1 MTLWGSRVAGTSV
14 DGLGL
19 ERRIYYGAKFL
30 AQTSQNLWLASL
42 FLIAGTGSHPA
53 LGLSSL
59 FLATL
64 LPSIILG
71 LPGGAIADRLG
82 PGRAFATGAVMR
94 FLPVAGALFF
104 LDGGTSA
111 WIFAFAYSTGSQV
124 FTPAEMALVRP
135 LQHQTAGR
143 VHSWLVA
150 LQYGGQG
157 LGMLVLAPALYFLG
171 GPRFMLAGAM
181 LGFLLLTGIT
191 VLLARRLAP
200 LSVAAPHSVASAMR
214 FGEVVRFFGKEYRA
228 RYALVALGLK
238 MVIAKGIVVTLP
250 FYLDRDLGQG
260 FGALAYL
267 MIPGIIG
274 VVAGLLWCGRSLT
287 LDRAHDVMRLSI
299 LGLAVAVA
307 ALAALDYGI
316 TAVAQL
322 SHVPPVIRLEADMNT
337 TFAVAI
343 PVAFLLGLCLSG
355 VLIAAR
361 VALTETAPLGQQG
374 RVFAVQLT
382 LTEAFIA
389 LPLLLMGLGT
399 TFAGARL
406 TLGVLAAVTLAA
418 FLLVE
423 LDRWRTTGRHPIPM
437 PAVPEPVTG
446 QSAA

>member
-1 MTLWGSRVAGTSV
+1 MTLWGSRVADTPSNRFGI
-14 DGLGL
+14 
-19 ERRIYYGAKFL
+19 ERGIYYGAKFL

-42 FLIAGTGSHPA
+42 FLIAGTGKSPA

-82 PGRAFATGAVMR
+82 PARGFAAGAVLR

-104 LDGGTSA
+104 LDGGASA
-111 WIFAFAYSTGSQV
+111 WVFAFAYSTGSQV
-124 FTPAEMALVRP
+124 FTPAEMALVKP
-135 LQHQTAGR
+135 LQHRQAGR

-171 GPRFMLAGAM
+171 GPRLMLAGAM
-181 LGFLLLTGIT
+181 IGFLALTGVT
-191 VLLARRLAP
+191 SLLAWRLSTLRVQAP
-200 LSVAAPHSVASAMR
+200 PSVVSAMR
-214 FGEVVRFFGKEYRA
+214 FGEVLRFFGAEYRA

-238 MVIAKGIVVTLP
+238 MVVAKGIVVALP
-250 FYLDRDLGQG
+250 FYLERDLGLG
-260 FGALAYL
+260 LGALAYL
-267 MIPGIIG
+267 MVPGVIG

-287 LDRAHDVMRLSI
+287 LDRAGDVMRLSI
-299 LGLAVAVA
+299 AGLAVSVA

-322 SHVPPVIRLEADMNT
+322 SHVPPVIRLEAQMNT
-337 TFAVAI
+337 TFAVAV

-361 VALTETAPLGQQG
+361 VALTETAPLGQQA

-382 LTEAFIA
+382 LTESFIA
-389 LPLLLMGLGT
+389 LPLLLMGVGT

-406 TLGVLAAVTLAA
+406 TLGLLALVIVGA
-418 FLLVE
+418 FLSAE
-423 LDRWRTTGRHPIPM
+423 LDRWRATRSQATRLAALPG
-437 PAVPEPVTG
+437 PAAP
-446 QSAA
+446 

>member
-1 MTLWGSRVAGTSV
+1 MSLWGSRVAGTSSH
-14 DGLGL
+14 GFGI
-19 ERRIYYGAKFL
+19 ERGIYYGAKFL

-42 FLIAGTGSHPA
+42 FLIAGTGKSPA

-82 PGRAFATGAVMR
+82 PARGFAVGAVLR
-94 FLPVAGALFF
+94 FLPVAGALVF

-124 FTPAEMALVRP
+124 FTPAEMALVKP
-135 LQHQTAGR
+135 LQHQQAGR

-171 GPRFMLAGAM
+171 GPRLMLAGAM
-181 LGFLLLTGIT
+181 IGFLVLTGVT
-191 VLLARRLAP
+191 SLLAWRLSSLRVQAP
-200 LSVAAPHSVASAMR
+200 GSVASAMR
-214 FGEVVRFFGKEYRA
+214 FGEVLRFFGSEYRA
-228 RYALVALGLK
+228 RYALIALGLK
-238 MVIAKGIVVTLP
+238 MVVAKGIVVALP
-250 FYLDRDLGQG
+250 FYLERDLGLG
-260 FGALAYL
+260 LGALAYL
-267 MIPGIIG
+267 MVPGVVG

-287 LDRAHDVMRLSI
+287 LDRASDVMRLSI
-299 LGLAVAVA
+299 AGLAVSVA

-322 SHVPPVIRLEADMNT
+322 SHVPPVIRLEAQMNT
-337 TFAVAI
+337 TFAVAV
-343 PVAFLLGLCLSG
+343 PVAFLLGICLSG

-361 VALTETAPLGQQG
+361 VALTETAPMGQQA

-382 LTEAFIA
+382 LTESFIA
-389 LPLLLMGLGT
+389 LPLLLMGVGT

-406 TLGVLAAVTLAA
+406 TLGVLAMVIVGA
-418 FLLVE
+418 FLVAE
-423 LDRWRTTGRHPIPM
+423 ADRWRVAGRQSHRSVVLPG
-437 PAVPEPVTG
+437 PAAT
-446 QSAA
+446 

>member
-1 MTLWGSRVAGTSV
+1 MTLWGSRVADSPSNRFGI
-14 DGLGL
+14 
-19 ERRIYYGAKFL
+19 ERGIYYGAKFL

-42 FLIAGTGSHPA
+42 FLIAGTGKSPA

-82 PGRAFATGAVMR
+82 PARGFAAGAVLR

-104 LDGGTSA
+104 LHGGASA

-124 FTPAEMALVRP
+124 FTPAEMALVKP
-135 LQHQTAGR
+135 LQHHQAGR

-157 LGMLVLAPALYFLG
+157 LGMLVLAPALYFAG

-181 LGFLLLTGIT
+181 IGFLALTGIT
-191 VLLARRLAP
+191 SLLAWRLSSLRVQAP
-200 LSVAAPHSVASAMR
+200 PSVVSAMR
-214 FGEVVRFFGKEYRA
+214 FGEVLRFFGSEYRA

-238 MVIAKGIVVTLP
+238 MVVAKGIVVALP
-250 FYLDRDLGQG
+250 FYLERDLGLG
-260 FGALAYL
+260 LGALAYL
-267 MIPGIIG
+267 MVPGVIG
-274 VVAGLLWCGRSLT
+274 VVAGLLWCGRSLN
-287 LDRAHDVMRLSI
+287 LDRASDVMRLSI
-299 LGLAVAVA
+299 AGLAASVA

-322 SHVPPVIRLEADMNT
+322 SHVPPVIRLEAQMNT
-337 TFAVAI
+337 TFAVAV

-361 VALTETAPLGQQG
+361 VALTETAPLGQQA

-382 LTEAFIA
+382 LTESFIA
-389 LPLLLMGLGT
+389 LPLLLMGVGT

-406 TLGVLAAVTLAA
+406 TLGLLALVIVGA
-418 FLLVE
+418 FLVAE
-423 LDRWRTTGRHPIPM
+423 LDRWRATRGQAHRLTALPG
-437 PAVPEPVTG
+437 PAAP
-446 QSAA
+446 